1 MPATDFD
8 LVDVLDQMFAVAA
21 RTGSDR
27 RRLGNGLHVKV
38 GLRGTQ
44 RMVILWRDGD
54 RMPSRTECE
63 IVSDDAGFYAP
74 HNQSWRIE
82 NVTDSAILIRESYRG
97 ELCSHNWGTPT
108 DYVVKRTTGYTATC
122 LLCGAV
128 WRQEK
133 RQKHVHHIY
142 NGTSRRESMFDR
154 LLVLG
159 PVPANAE
166 ALAPQ
171 QPQAAP
177 VVPEIA
183 VRHDAG
189 EVAALQHMSYQ
200 ERRAQKER
208 EVKRRKDAVEQ
219 ARTERERPIVARYVQ
234 LLTLCAFGM
243 AVRHPGWF
251 DRPVVMR
258 ARVAYL
264 KGLKLAELRED
275 LHSKHG
281 RSMLG
286 YSVPML
292 LLALR
297 WPQIMRALPVQATAA
312 PAATPAKPAK
322 KLRAPRKPRAKA
334 VEAA

>member
-1 MPATDFD
+1 MPGTDFD
-8 LVDVLDQMFAVAA
+8 LVDVLGQMFAAA
-21 RTGSDR
+21 GKTGSDR

-38 GLRGTQ
+38 GLRGAQ

-54 RMPSRTECE
+54 RMPSRTECQ

-74 HNQSWRIE
+74 YNQSWKIE
-82 NVTDSAILIRESYRG
+82 GVTDSAILIRDSYRG
-97 ELCSHNWGTPT
+97 ELCSHNWSTPT
-108 DYVVKRTTGYTATC
+108 DYVVKRTSGYTATC

-133 RQKHVHHIY
+133 RQKHVHYVY
-142 NGTSRRESMFDR
+142 NGESRRESMFDR

-159 PVPANAE
+159 PVPADAE

-171 QPQAAP
+171 TAPVAAP
-177 VVPEIA
+177 EEARPDLDELPPPVQLSWKE
-183 VRHDAG
+183 
-189 EVAALQHMSYQ
+189 Q
-200 ERRAQKER
+200 RAEKDKEA
-208 EVKRRKDAVEQ
+208 KRRKDAIEQ
-219 ARTERERPIVARYVQ
+219 ARIERERPIVALYVQ
-234 LLTLCAFGM
+234 VLTLCTLGM

-251 DRPVVMR
+251 DRAVVMR
-258 ARVAYL
+258 ARVAWI
-264 KGLKLAELRED
+264 KGAKLAELRED
-275 LHSKHG
+275 LHGRHG

-297 WPQIMRALPVQATAA
+297 WPQIMRALPAQATVAA
-312 PAATPAKPAK
+312 AAPAKPARK
-322 KLRAPRKPRAKA
+322 PRAPRKPRAKA